1 MPGTREAEQLAA
13 AIDPA
18 AEPTYLA
25 PMLDQILSTLQGQVG
40 PQLIDQLGLNEGQA
54 KGSVAAV
61 GDSVKQVLGGGDGFG
76 LDDVLN
82 LFSSAQNSAGANGI
96 LDQIGKVFNQKLTGE
111 VGLNGQQAGGVM
123 ALVLPLLTQLLSDKV
138 GGNAGN
144 LQGLLGE
151 LGKDGGLAGMAKG
164 LLGGLFK

>member
-1 MPGTREAEQLAA
+1 MSTWRPRSIQWRG
-13 AIDPA
+13 PH
-18 AEPTYLA
+18 YLV
-25 PMLDQILSTLQGQVG
+25 PMLDQLLATLQGQVG
-40 PQLIDQLGLNEGQA
+40 PQLISQLGLNEGQA
-54 KGSVAAV
+54 QGSINAA

-82 LFSSAQNSAGANGI
+82 LFSSAQNTSAADGI
-96 LDQIGKVFNQKLTGE
+96 LNNIGQVFNQKLTGQ
-111 VGLNGQQAGGVM
+111 VGLSGQQAGGVVN
-123 ALVLPLLTQLLSDKV
+123 LVLPLLTQLLSDKV

-151 LGKDGGLAGMAKG
+151 LGKGGDLAGLAKG

>member
-1 MPGTREAEQLAA
+1 
-13 AIDPA
+13 
-18 AEPTYLA
+18 
-25 PMLDQILSTLQGQVG
+25 MLDQLLSTLQGQVA
-40 PQLIDQLGLNEGQA
+40 PQLVQQLGLNEDQA
-54 KGSVAAV
+54 QGSVAAA

-82 LFSSAQNSAGANGI
+82 LFSSAPNSAGANGI
-96 LDQIGKVFNQKLTGE
+96 LDRIGQVFDQKLTGE

-144 LQGLLGE
+144 LQSLLGG
-151 LGKDGGLAGMAKG
+151 LGHGGDLAGMAKG